1 MDFFGKSMEK
11 AASAV
16 ASHPSAPPRKSSAPG
31 TTRPSGEPPDSALVR
46 ALSPAESQR
55 NGCPGHSV
63 ASYRPGGS
71 FVNTFGPFTIGFLRV
86 HDFGEGVVSLPPKT
100 RDPRNLTSDE

>member
-1 MDFFGKSMEK
+1 MEK

-46 ALSPAESQR
+46 ALSPTESQR

-63 ASYRPGGS
+63 ASYRPGGY
-71 FVNTFGPFTIGFLRV
+71 FVNTFDPFTSGFLSVDDR
-86 HDFGEGVVSLPPKT
+86 GGGVVSLPPKP
-100 RDPRNLTSDE
+100 RDPRHSTRDE